1 MTRQEIKDF
10 VAATLIAAM
19 PEVGGRVYTNRVRE
33 LDEKK
38 LPCIHIRTQ
47 RETGTKFNEAPIG
60 YERTYSLAVICI
72 CREDDNVDTELDA
85 LSQKVENTLIN
96 IHVMN
101 LLEGMNQVD
110 WVSTDLNIQMAESE
124 IGGALVLFNFVYDT
138 RHEPEIEDGATTI
151 DKITDLNGVDIE
163 LTSSTSP
170 DKILYSDK
178 IDFPDT

>member
-10 VAATLIAAM
+10 VAAHLIAAI
-19 PEVGGRVYTNRVRE
+19 PEVEGRVYTNRVRE
-33 LDEKK
+33 LDQKK
-38 LPCIHIRTQ
+38 LPCLHIRTQ
-47 RETGTKFNEAPIG
+47 RETGSILNQAPVT

-72 CREDDNVDTELDA
+72 CREDDNVDTALDE
-85 LSQKVENTLIN
+85 LSQKVEDSLIN
-96 IHVMN
+96 VDVMN
-101 LLEGMNQVD
+101 LLEGINSVD

-124 IGGALVLFNFVYDT
+124 FGGALVLFNFMYDT
-138 RHEPEIEDGATTI
+138 RHEPTIIDGATEI

-163 LTSSTSP
+163 LSSSTSP